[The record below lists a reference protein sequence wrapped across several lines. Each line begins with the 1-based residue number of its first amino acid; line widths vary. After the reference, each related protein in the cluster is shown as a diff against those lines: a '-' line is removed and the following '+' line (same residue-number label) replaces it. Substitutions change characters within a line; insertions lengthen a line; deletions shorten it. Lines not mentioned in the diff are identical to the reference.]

1 MNKFVKGVVLSFITS
16 SSLAM
21 AGNVQLIEP
30 AEAIKLI
37 GNKNVVFVS
46 GDDNDTYANNHI
58 KGSVEMYA
66 HHLHHSDI
74 RGNMHCAPLY
84 NCPKEAQAYIRSK
97 GIRNDQMI
105 IAYDNYRGPN
115 ATGVHSF
122 FESFGHANV
131 KILNGGFD
139 GIKEIDPS
147 QIAFDKAKKDK
158 KKLKKALKKAV
169 ASGNTAEEAKV
180 KAEMAKF
187 DATMKSLEPK
197 LLVQA
202 GEEKKS
208 APSNYVINT
217 KAINMKYIAE
227 KKEVKKAVDDIAKN
241 GAKSKFV
248 IIDTRSMA
256 EIMGEKKMDNVARGG
271 HIPGAK
277 FIEWKR
283 ITDEDNKKSFKTN
296 AELQK
301 VFDKAGVKKDQ
312 VIYAYCMV
320 GAGRGSHVISALR
333 NLGYTNVKVFT
344 GSWDVWGNDMS
355 LPIRR

>member
-1 MNKFVKGVVLSFITS
+1 MNRFVKGTILGFVASA
-16 SSLAM
+16 SLAM
-21 AGNVQLIEP
+21 AGNVELIEP
-30 AEAIKLI
+30 EDAIKLI

-74 RGNMHCAPLY
+74 KGNMHCAPLY

-122 FESFGHANV
+122 FESFGHKNV

-139 GIKEIDPS
+139 GIKDIDPN
-147 QIAFDKAKKDK
+147 QIAFEKAKKDK

-169 ASGNTAEEAKV
+169 ASGDKVAEAQT

-187 DATMKSLEPK
+187 DAQMKALTPK
-197 LLVQA
+197 LLIQA
-202 GEEKKS
+202 GEATKI
-208 APSNYVINT
+208 APSNYVINPAT
-217 KAINMKYIAE
+217 INKQYIAE

-271 HIPGAK
+271 HVPGAK

-301 VFDKAGVKKDQ
+301 VFDKAGVRKDQ
-312 VIYAYCMV
+312 TIYAYCMV
-320 GAGRGSHVISALR
+320 GAGRGSHIVSALR
-333 NLGYTNVKVFT
+333 NLGYKNVKVFT